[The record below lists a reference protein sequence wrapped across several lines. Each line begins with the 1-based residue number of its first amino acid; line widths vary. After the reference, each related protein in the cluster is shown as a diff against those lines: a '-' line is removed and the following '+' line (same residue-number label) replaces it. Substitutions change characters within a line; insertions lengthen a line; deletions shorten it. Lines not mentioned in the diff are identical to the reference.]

1 MPQRNLL
8 VLLIVTAVSYV
19 CYVNGQQNPYARYVA
34 LGLAEIESEALARVP
49 NDALLDSAMEAMI
62 DVLHRHG
69 DEHSHFISRDEADPF
84 RAEMRQQFGGI
95 GVGVRVLG
103 EPPRVTMVGAPQAG
117 D

>member
-49 NDALLDSAMEAMI
+49 PA
-62 DVLHRHG
+62 
-69 DEHSHFISRDEADPF
+69 
-84 RAEMRQQFGGI
+84 RA
-95 GVGVRVLG
+95 
-103 EPPRVTMVGAPQAG
+103 
-117 D
+117 